1 LDPALEDLA
10 NYGIKLAVNAGVTD
24 TKGFYEVV
32 IQMVQK
38 KWLDLKANILSHHR
52 KSLGA
57 TYSIDRS
64 CGRLETKFFHC
75 ARIVGGWCR
84 ISQGL
89 HGVATSR
96 LALQAHL
103 RTIWKHDELDKLANA
118 LVAGHHVECS
128 NYVCGGNFTGFKSLG
143 HGSGWGNIGYP
154 IVEIS
159 KEGDVIITVQKYA
172 SGSAMTVDTCKS
184 QLLYEIQGPWY
195 YNLDATAMLDGI
207 HFEQRGIN
215 RAAIHGVQSG
225 PPPPTTKVGITA
237 RGGFQAR
244 PDSNC
249 GFWGSLPRRV
259 STALHVVVGGPA
271 AVSRS

>member
-1 LDPALEDLA
+1 ML
-10 NYGIKLAVNAGVTD
+10 
-24 TKGFYEVV
+24 
-32 IQMVQK
+32 
-38 KWLDLKANILSHHR
+38 
-52 KSLGA
+52 
-57 TYSIDRS
+57 
-64 CGRLETKFFHC
+64 CGRVSDASPVIGAAYWYH
-75 ARIVGGWCR
+75 GWKR
-84 ISQGL
+84 
-89 HGVATSR
+89 
-96 LALQAHL
+96 
-103 RTIWKHDELDKLANA
+103 DELDKPANA
-118 LVAGHHVECS
+118 LVAGHHIECS

-159 KEGDVIITVQKYA
+159 KEGDVIITMQKYA
-172 SGSAMTVDTCKS
+172 SGSAVTVDTCKS

-195 YNLDATAMLDGI
+195 YNSDATAMLDGI

-249 GFWGSLPRRV
+249 GFWVRYRDEYLQLCTLLSVDRPQSV
-259 STALHVVVGGPA
+259 PA
-271 AVSRS
+271 SDRAS